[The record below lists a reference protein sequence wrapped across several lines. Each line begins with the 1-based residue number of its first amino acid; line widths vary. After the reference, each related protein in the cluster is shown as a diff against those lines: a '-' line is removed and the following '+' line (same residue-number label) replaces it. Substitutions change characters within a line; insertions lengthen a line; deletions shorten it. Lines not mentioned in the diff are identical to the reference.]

1 MFRKSIALTFALY
14 LPLACVLAQQAPPQE
29 PPKQSAASAPPA
41 STFAENTRK
50 SVGFLTVT
58 YLKNNRIEQISGTC
72 FFAFYEEKRLGDN
85 SGFIYL
91 VTNRHMAIPG
101 IENGVSYPVQ
111 KATVRL
117 NLRTPGDGM
126 ASEQETIPVAGGLHW
141 VLPTDDAVDLAV
153 LPGAPD
159 RGKYDYLSIPLSM
172 FATKE
177 EITAQQIDA
186 GDNVFFAGFFYQ
198 FPGQKKI
205 QPIVREGMLAMMPDE
220 EMETTLHRP
229 GYLYLADVHAFHGN
243 SGSPLFV
250 NVGGFRNGNLSG
262 STYRLLGI
270 VSGYYQEDSDFKLTV
285 ATTIEGTVRA
295 NSGIALVVPAY
306 ELKKVL
312 DSPIL
317 QGARDAF
324 VQYEKTKKGQ

>member
-1 MFRKSIALTFALY
+1 MGDSF
-14 LPLACVLAQQAPPQE
+14 
-29 PPKQSAASAPPA
+29 
-41 STFAENTRK
+41 
-50 SVGFLTVT
+50 GF
-58 YLKNNRIEQISGTC
+58 K
-72 FFAFYEEKRLGDN
+72 
-85 SGFIYL
+85 YL
-91 VTNRHMAIPG
+91 VTNRHMAVPG

-117 NLRTPGDGM
+117 NLRSPGDGI
-126 ASEQETIPVAGGLHW
+126 ASEQETFPLAGGLHW
-141 VLPTDDAVDLAV
+141 ILPTDDAVDLAV
-153 LPGAPD
+153 FPGGPD
-159 RGKYDYLSIPLSM
+159 QGKYDYLSIPVSM
-172 FATKE
+172 FSTKE
-177 EITAQQIDA
+177 EVVADQIDA

-250 NVGGFRNGNLSG
+250 SIGGMRNGLLTG
-262 STYRLLGI
+262 SVYRLLGI

-285 ATTIEGTVRA
+285 ATTIEGTLRA

-306 ELKKVL
+306 ELKKLL
-312 DSPIL
+312 DSPAL
-317 QGARDAF
+317 QGMRDAF
-324 VQYEKTKKGQ
+324 VQNAKKGQ